1 MPHHHGWINLNHAKF
16 FFLERS
22 RRTLLIIEAARERE
36 RENGVKLVRDE
47 DFSFNCLIV
56 KKCSSR
62 RYIDGY
68 TGSTVLSP
76 TASAGGFQVN
86 A

>member
-1 MPHHHGWINLNHAKF
+1 MDQFEPRKVF
-16 FFLERS
+16 FFRAQQKDFTHNRSCERK
-22 RRTLLIIEAARERE
+22 RE